1 MKTALIMN
9 YRLRCS
15 PESGYHTPN
24 MNNSA
29 VSAEQAASEAV
40 SNLVPG
46 MIIESALFGE
56 PDIARI

>member
-1 MKTALIMN
+1 MKSALIMN
-9 YRLRCS
+9 SRLRCS
-15 PESGYHTPN
+15 PSGYYTPN

>member
-9 YRLRCS
+9 YRFRCS
-15 PESGYHTPN
+15 LSGYYTPN
-24 MNNSA
+24 MSNSV

-46 MIIESALFGE
+46 MLIESALFGE